1 MSGQGSAGAIVIE
14 PFSEARR
21 RAAIELVDRIFPAQ
35 DPTERLSLRVFQT
48 RWEWLLRLDG
58 TRYGRFWLAVAEE
71 RVVGMVGLYA
81 QVADRH
87 EANWLGWFCVAPE
100 RRGCGLGRRL
110 MDLALAEA
118 RASGRRFL
126 RLYTSTDPNEAAAQ
140 GLYEAYG
147 LRVVRMRRPLLWR
160 LVGSRAALLYRE
172 RDLAAS

>member
-21 RAAIELVDRIFPAQ
+21 RAAIELVDRVFPAQ

-126 RLYTSTDPNEAAAQ
+126 RLYTS
-140 GLYEAYG
+140 
-147 LRVVRMRRPLLWR
+147 
-160 LVGSRAALLYRE
+160 
-172 RDLAAS
+172 